1 METLP
6 TLTTEMVIIMMI
18 VVFAVFI
25 FATELLRVD
34 VAALLIMTLLGLLIF
49 VPGLENLL
57 TTDVLFS
64 GFSSNAVISII
75 AVMILGG
82 GLDKTGAMDRVAWA
96 ILRYGGKTEKQVVSL
111 ISGTVAVVSSFM
123 QNVGAAALYLPVVAR
138 ISTRTR
144 LPMARLVMP
153 MGFCAIL
160 GGTMTMVASS
170 PLIMLNDLI
179 ENANRNLAADEAMR
193 EFSLF
198 SVTPVGIALVVTG
211 MIFFLAFGKFILPK
225 GAKVSSNR
233 GTGTVRYMRRLHGV
247 HAAVREVEV
256 PEGSILVGMDIAG
269 AQSKYDIRIVASSY
283 AGKVLVSPPVEAPI
297 AAPATLAIIAQ
308 PDKLKE
314 VVSAAGLTLRPKLRE
329 FRYLLARSIAG
340 IAEILVPP
348 DSHVIGQSAKEM
360 HFRMTYGL
368 SLLSIVRTG
377 HAITHKIAT
386 VPFEAGDM
394 LVCHTRWEYLTRL
407 EKDRDFVIVTT
418 GYPREQQEPYKLA
431 LALAFFALAI
441 GIIIFT
447 NIILPVALMTGV
459 VGMVVFGV
467 LTMDE
472 AYRAVSWKTVF
483 LLAGL
488 LPLGIAVE
496 TSGTADYV
504 VKHLLASI
512 GDVSPWILQT
522 MVALLATGF
531 SLVISNVGATVLLV
545 PFAINLAFATG
556 ADASMFALTVAISTS
571 NSFLIPTHQVN
582 ALIMGPGNY
591 RVADFLR
598 AGSIMT
604 VLFLVVSLLMLNLV
618 F

>member
-123 QNVGAAALYLPVVAR
+123 QNVGAAALYLPVVSR

-211 MIFFLAFGKFILPK
+211 MIFFLVFGKFILPK